1 MPCRR
6 RQGLDIE
13 RWVRARV
20 LFVRE
25 PGGVARRTLRGTS
38 SQPLMISRRMATM
51 DVGRSRRRRVIGA
64 SAVTVLMSLISVVVE
79 AQVPPVNPPIT
90 GLPDPA
96 TSNVASSVA
105 PSSGSSSVLSSV
117 SPGTALTTALRA
129 PTTSKPRKIVRRS
142 TTSTTIVVPTIPVI
156 SIAPPSP
163 GPDGVNA
170 GSSIDPNNPPPLP
183 VGETTSIAT
192 LPATNATNVT
202 VATIPSRSS
211 VPISSSNSTT
221 TTVPPPA
228 TPAQLRDAVLSAL
241 STAGGQ
247 RSITVMMDG
256 QPLVDSNG
264 AVPHLP
270 ASTQKIYVAA
280 TALSVFGPDHRFETV
295 VRSTANNGGVV
306 TDLTVVASGDPSFS
320 FGDLRDL
327 AKQVRAAG
335 ITSVTGRVMVDDS
348 LFDRSVTAPGWKP
361 EFSPGEVGLLNAFL
375 IDGNHRNDSAMK
387 ADAGLGNLARFKTE
401 LVKAGVAIAANVP
414 VVRSQGQPAGDV
426 VATIR
431 SAPLSE
437 LVTTMLKRS
446 ENTYAETLLKQVGTA
461 RGQGSTQSGVD
472 AVAGYHD
479 RLGIAAPVAMVDG
492 SGLSGLNRST
502 AAGQVTFL
510 SKVVGSGKGETFRG
524 SLSVACVDGTL
535 RSRMCGTP
543 AANNVRAKTGSL
555 NGVTTLAGYVT
566 TAGGRPVV
574 FSMLLSGVP
583 STARAR
589 AAIDRALILIASY
602 RN

>member
-1 MPCRR
+1 
-6 RQGLDIE
+6 
-13 RWVRARV
+13 
-20 LFVRE
+20 
-25 PGGVARRTLRGTS
+25 
-38 SQPLMISRRMATM
+38 
-51 DVGRSRRRRVIGA
+51 
-64 SAVTVLMSLISVVVE
+64 
-79 AQVPPVNPPIT
+79 
-90 GLPDPA
+90 
-96 TSNVASSVA
+96 
-105 PSSGSSSVLSSV
+105 
-117 SPGTALTTALRA
+117 
-129 PTTSKPRKIVRRS
+129 
-142 TTSTTIVVPTIPVI
+142 
-156 SIAPPSP
+156 
-163 GPDGVNA
+163 VNA
-170 GSSIDPNNPPPLP
+170 GSPIDPNNPAPLP
-183 VGETTSIAT
+183 VGETTSVAT
-192 LPATNATNVT
+192 LPAANTTNATSVT
-202 VATIPSRSS
+202 SVTTPTIPAAPSAPSS
-211 VPISSSNSTT
+211 STT
-221 TTVPPPA
+221 TTIPPPA
-228 TPAQLRDAVLSAL
+228 TPAQLREAVLNAL
-241 STAGGQ
+241 SVAGGQ
-247 RSITVMMDG
+247 RSIAVLMDA
-256 QPLVDSNG
+256 QPLVDSSG

-295 VRSTANNGGVV
+295 VRATTNSSGTVN
-306 TDLTVVASGDPSFS
+306 DLTVVAGGDPSFS
-320 FGDLRDL
+320 SGDLRDL

-335 ITSVTGRVMVDDS
+335 ITTVTGRVMVDDS

-375 IDGNHRNDSAMK
+375 IDGNHRNDAATK
-387 ADAGLGNLARFKTE
+387 ADAGLGNLARFKAE
-401 LVKAGVAIAANVP
+401 LVKAGVTIGSTAQL
-414 VVRSQGQPAGDV
+414 VRVEGQPTGDV

-461 RGQGSTQSGVD
+461 KGQGSTQSGVN
-472 AVAGYHD
+472 AVAGYHG
-479 RLGIAAPVAMVDG
+479 RLGVATPVMMVDG
-492 SGLSGLNRST
+492 SGLSDLNRST
-502 AAGQVTFL
+502 ALGQVTFL
-510 SKVVGSGKGETFRG
+510 SKVAASGKGEAFRG

>member
-1 MPCRR
+1 
-6 RQGLDIE
+6 
-13 RWVRARV
+13 
-20 LFVRE
+20 
-25 PGGVARRTLRGTS
+25 
-38 SQPLMISRRMATM
+38 MATINTI
-51 DVGRSRRRRVIGA
+51 RPRRRVGVGA
-64 SAVTVLMSLISVVVE
+64 SVVSVLISLIIGVGGVGVSRVGAV
-79 AQVPPVNPPIT
+79 AQVTPVNPPVT

-96 TSNVASSVA
+96 TSNPVPSLVPSSVTSPTPTQPSPPQTVVTTVATIA
-105 PSSGSSSVLSSV
+105 P
-117 SPGTALTTALRA
+117 
-129 PTTSKPRKIVRRS
+129 TSKPPKLPSTTKPRKVVRRS

-156 SIAPPSP
+156 SVAPPSP

-170 GSSIDPNNPPPLP
+170 GSSVDPNNPTPLP
-183 VGETTSIAT
+183 VGETTSVAT
-192 LPATNATNVT
+192 LPIPVT
-202 VATIPSRSS
+202 TPTAPTVSAASSAPSSRAS
-211 VPISSSNSTT
+211 STT
-221 TTVPPPA
+221 TTIPPPA
-228 TPAQLRDAVLSAL
+228 TPTQLRAAVLSAL
-241 STAGGQ
+241 SSVGGEH
-247 RSITVMMDG
+247 SIAVSMDS
-256 QPLVDSNG
+256 QLLIDSN
-264 AVPHLP
+264 ATVPRLP

-295 VRSTANNGGVV
+295 VRATANNSGTVN
-306 TDLTVVASGDPSFS
+306 DLTVVASGDPSFS
-320 FGDLRDL
+320 AGDLRDL

-335 ITSVTGRVMVDDS
+335 VTSVSGRVMVDDS

-375 IDGNHRNDSAMK
+375 IDGNHRSDAATK
-387 ADAGLGNLARFKTE
+387 ADAGLANLTRFKNE
-401 LVKAGVAIAANVP
+401 LVKAGVTIASTTRL
-414 VVRSQGQPAGDV
+414 VRAEGQPTGDV

-461 RGQGSTQSGVD
+461 RGQGSTQSGVA
-472 AVAGYHD
+472 AVAGYHG
-479 RLGIAAPVAMVDG
+479 RLGVATPVVMVDG

-502 AAGQVTFL
+502 ALGQVTFL
-510 SKVVGSGKGETFRG
+510 SKVVASGKGETFRG

-574 FSMLLSGVP
+574 FSMLFSGVP

-589 AAIDRALILIASY
+589 AAIDRALILMASY